1 VYEQGCCIWPRC
13 QIVWVEVILKGNIER
28 RKPAAGVVSSRDFFL
43 PDLCRGQGL
52 GAVLIISELL
62 ALLITIADSG
72 LQDFDW
78 VQMSKVSM
86 LSLWIALLSAVVLC
100 LCNRR
105 LSRLSH
111 VSAAFVA
118 FFLILLVTMFCGAV
132 SEAVVWWFSSPLI
145 SRKYNAENIFEYL
158 VMVAIPASILL
169 YYLYLQQ
176 QLRIQERVELEA
188 RIQALQS
195 RIRPH
200 FLFNCMNMIA
210 SLIGS
215 DPEKAERVV
224 EDMSDLF
231 RYALSDTQ
239 TLVPLSEE
247 LSLCRRY
254 MALEKLRL
262 GERLST
268 RWEIGD
274 YGHGVEIPSLMLQ
287 PVLENAVYHG
297 IQMRQDGG
305 EVFVSVKRINDEIEI
320 VVTNPV
326 QRGSQRHKG
335 NKMALQNIRQRL
347 YAHFGPTAKA
357 TVEVKEN
364 CYIMSIR
371 YSTGYGK
378 VEE

>member
-1 VYEQGCCIWPRC
+1 MDNKIEELESKELAMSR
-13 QIVWVEVILKGNIER
+13 KG
-28 RKPAAGVVSSRDFFL
+28 FFL

-72 LQDFDW
+72 LQNFDW
-78 VQMSKVSM
+78 VKLSKVSL
-86 LSLWIALLSAVVLC
+86 LSLWIALLSAMVLC
-100 LCNRR
+100 RCNRR
-105 LSRLSH
+105 LSLLGH
-111 VSAAFVA
+111 VSAAFIS
-118 FFLILLVTMFCGAV
+118 FFLILLVTLFCGAV
-132 SEAVVWWFSSPLI
+132 SEAILWWYSGAALNEQFNLD
-145 SRKYNAENIFEYL
+145 NILEYL
-158 VMVAIPASILL
+158 VITAIPASILL

-176 QLRIQERVELEA
+176 QIRVRERVELEA

-215 DPEKAERVV
+215 DPDKAERVV

-239 TLVPLSEE
+239 TRVPLSEE

-254 MALEKLRL
+254 MALEKVRL
-262 GERLST
+262 GDRLST

-297 IQMRQDGG
+297 IQKRPDGG
-305 EVFVSVKRINDEIEI
+305 EVFVSVKRVDDRLQII
-320 VVTNPV
+320 VMNPI
-326 QRGSQRHKG
+326 QRGSQQRHKG
-335 NKMALQNIRQRL
+335 NKMALQNIRERL
-347 YAHFGPTAKA
+347 HAHFGSTAEA

-364 CYIMSIR
+364 CYIMFISYFVGGN
-371 YSTGYGK
+371 YSVGDNRSDA
-378 VEE
+378 

>member
-1 VYEQGCCIWPRC
+1 M
-13 QIVWVEVILKGNIER
+13 
-28 RKPAAGVVSSRDFFL
+28 KPTEAAVSSRDFFL

-72 LQDFDW
+72 LQHFDW
-78 VQMSKVSM
+78 LKMSKVSL
-86 LSLWIALLSAVVLC
+86 LSLWIALLSALVLC

-105 LSRLSH
+105 LSRLNH
-111 VSAAFVA
+111 VSAAFIA
-118 FFLILLVTMFCGAV
+118 FFLILLVTLFCGAV
-132 SEAVVWWFSSPLI
+132 SEWVIWWFSSPLT
-145 SRKYNAENIFEYL
+145 SREYNAGNIIEYL
-158 VMVAIPASILL
+158 VMAAIPVSILL

-262 GERLST
+262 GGRLST

-297 IQMRQDGG
+297 IQLLREGG
-305 EVFVSVKRINDEIEI
+305 EIFVSISRTDDVIEI
-320 VVTNPV
+320 LVSNPLGPV
-326 QRGSQRHKG
+326 SQHHKG
-335 NKMALQNIRQRL
+335 NQMALQNISQRL
-347 YAHFGPTAKA
+347 HAHFGSSARATA
-357 TVEVKEN
+357 EIKEN
-364 CYIMSIR
+364 CYITRIN
-371 YSTGYGK
+371 YSTGYGEVNK
-378 VEE
+378 

>member
-1 VYEQGCCIWPRC
+1 MNNKDGSTE
-13 QIVWVEVILKGNIER
+13 IER
-28 RKPAAGVVSSRDFFL
+28 QQQKQDFFL

-62 ALLITIADSG
+62 ALLITISSSG
-72 LQDFDW
+72 LQEFDW
-78 VQMSKVSM
+78 IKLSKVSL
-86 LSLWIALLSAVVLC
+86 LSLWIALLSAIVLC
-100 LCNRR
+100 YCNKK
-105 LSRLSH
+105 LSTLNH
-111 VSAAFVA
+111 IAAAFVT
-118 FFLILLVTMFCGAV
+118 FFLILLVTLFCGGA
-132 SEAVVWWFSSPLI
+132 SEALLWWYSGAASSEQF
-145 SRKYNAENIFEYL
+145 NTNNIIQYL
-158 VMVAIPASILL
+158 AMTAIPTSILL
-169 YYLYLQQ
+169 YYLYLHQ
-176 QLRIQERVELEA
+176 QLRVQERVELEV

-247 LSLCRRY
+247 LSFCRRY

-262 GERLST
+262 GNRLST
-268 RWEIGD
+268 RWQIGD

-287 PVLENAVYHG
+287 PILENAVYHG
-297 IQMRQDGG
+297 IQMREEGG
-305 EVFVSVKRINDEIEI
+305 EVVVTVTRNGDVVNI
-320 VVTNPV
+320 VVVNPV

-335 NKMALQNIRQRL
+335 NKMALHNIRQRL
-347 YAHFGPTAKA
+347 NAHFGAEAKA
-357 TVEVKEN
+357 TTEVVDN
-364 CYIMSIR
+364 CYIMSISYIADSVPSNEIR
-371 YSTGYGK
+371 
-378 VEE
+378 E

>member
-1 VYEQGCCIWPRC
+1 VTLSG
-13 QIVWVEVILKGNIER
+13 KTER
-28 RKPAAGVVSSRDFFL
+28 EKPTKMKSADMAVSRRDFFL

-62 ALLITIADSG
+62 ALLITIAESG
-72 LQDFDW
+72 LQHFDW
-78 VQMSKVSM
+78 LKLSKVSL
-86 LSLWIALLSAVVLC
+86 LSLWIALLSAIVLC

-111 VSAAFVA
+111 VSATFIA
-118 FFLILLVTMFCGAV
+118 FFLILLVTLFCGAI
-132 SEAVVWWFSSPLI
+132 SEGVIWWFSSPLM
-145 SRKYNAENIFEYL
+145 SREYNAGNIFEYL
-158 VMVAIPASILL
+158 IMVAIPAGILL

-231 RYALSDTQ
+231 RYALSDTR

-262 GERLST
+262 GDRLST

-274 YGHGVEIPSLMLQ
+274 YGRGVEIPSLMLQ

-297 IQMRQDGG
+297 VQLLREGG
-305 EVFVSVKRINDEIEI
+305 EIFVSISRTDDVIEI
-320 VVTNPV
+320 LVSNPLG
-326 QRGSQRHKG
+326 QAGQHHKG
-335 NKMALQNIRQRL
+335 NQMALQNISQRL
-347 YAHFGPTAKA
+347 NAHFGAGALATA
-357 TVEVKEN
+357 EIKEN
-364 CYIMSIR
+364 CYITRIH
-371 YSTGYGK
+371 YSVDYGEANK
-378 VEE
+378 

>member
-1 VYEQGCCIWPRC
+1 MDIRGIPTGIWGM
-13 QIVWVEVILKGNIER
+13 ILSSN
-28 RKPAAGVVSSRDFFL
+28 KPELTSKLESTSKELAMSREGYFL
-43 PDLCRGQGL
+43 PDLCQGQGL

-62 ALLITIADSG
+62 ALLITIAGGG
-72 LQDFDW
+72 LENFDW
-78 VQMSKVSM
+78 VKFSKVSL
-86 LSLWIALLSAVVLC
+86 LSLWIALLSAMVLC
-100 LCNRR
+100 RCNRR
-105 LSRLSH
+105 LSLLGH
-111 VSAAFVA
+111 VSAAFIS
-118 FFLILLVTMFCGAV
+118 FFLVLLVTLFCGAV
-132 SEAVVWWFSSPLI
+132 SEAVLWWFSGAASNEQF
-145 SRKYNAENIFEYL
+145 NADNIIEYL
-158 VMVAIPASILL
+158 VMAAIPASILL
-169 YYLYLQQ
+169 YFLYLQQ
-176 QLRIQERVELEA
+176 QIRVRERVELES

-231 RYALSDTQ
+231 RYALSDSR
-239 TLVPLSEE
+239 TLVSLSEE

-254 MALEKLRL
+254 MALEKMRL
-262 GERLST
+262 GDRLST

-274 YGHGVEIPSLMLQ
+274 YGQGVEIPSLMLQ

-297 IQMRQDGG
+297 IQKRPDGG
-305 EVFVSVKRINDEIEI
+305 EVFVSVRREGDRIQI

-326 QRGSQRHKG
+326 QRGSQQRHKG

-347 YAHFGPTAKA
+347 YAHFGSTAEA

-364 CYIMSIR
+364 CYIMSVSYPI
-371 YSTGYGK
+371 SDI
-378 VEE
+378 

>member
-1 VYEQGCCIWPRC
+1 MALNNRSQ
-13 QIVWVEVILKGNIER
+13 EVAPTDAEENTG
-28 RKPAAGVVSSRDFFL
+28 DFFL

-72 LQDFDW
+72 LQYFDW
-78 VQMSKVSM
+78 LQFSKVSL
-86 LSLWIALLSAVVLC
+86 LSLWIALLSAMVLC
-100 LCNRR
+100 FCKRK
-105 LSRLSH
+105 LSRLKH
-111 VSAAFVA
+111 VTAAFIA
-118 FFLILLVTMFCGAV
+118 FFLILLVTLFCGAV
-132 SEAVVWWFSSPLI
+132 SEAVIWWYSSPLNN
-145 SRKYNAENIFEYL
+145 RQYNAGNVFEYL
-158 VMVAIPASILL
+158 IMVAIPAGILL

-176 QLRIQERVELEA
+176 QLRVRERVELEA

-215 DPEKAERVV
+215 DPDKAERVV

-239 TLVPLSEE
+239 TLVPLGEE

-262 GERLST
+262 GDRLAT

-274 YGHGVEIPSLMLQ
+274 YGQGVVIPSLLLQ

-297 IQMRQDGG
+297 VQLLPDGG
-305 EVFVSVKRINDEIEI
+305 EVFVSVNRIDDRIEI
-320 VVTNPV
+320 VVSNPLGPV
-326 QRGSQRHKG
+326 SQRHRG
-335 NKMALQNIRQRL
+335 NKMALKNIRQRL
-347 YAHFGPTAKA
+347 NAHFGASAKA
-357 TVEVKEN
+357 TAESNEN
-364 CYIMSIR
+364 CYITRIS
-371 YSTGYGK
+371 YSTGDKGK
-378 VEE
+378 GEG

>member
-1 VYEQGCCIWPRC
+1 MGV
-13 QIVWVEVILKGNIER
+13 VLKGNTER
-28 RKPAAGVVSSRDFFL
+28 GNPTGAAVSSRDFFL

-62 ALLITIADSG
+62 ALLITIADGG
-72 LQDFDW
+72 LQNFDW

-86 LSLWIALLSAVVLC
+86 LSLWIALLSAIVLC

-105 LSRLSH
+105 LSRLNH
-111 VSAAFVA
+111 VSAAFIA

-132 SEAVVWWFSSPLI
+132 SEAVVWWFSSPLV

-176 QLRIQERVELEA
+176 QLRVQERVELEA

-215 DPEKAERVV
+215 DPGKAERVV

-274 YGHGVEIPSLMLQ
+274 YGHGVKIPSLMLQ

-297 IQMRQDGG
+297 IQLLQEGG
-305 EVFVSVKRINDEIEI
+305 EIFVSVKRVDDHIEI
-320 VVTNPV
+320 LVSNPLE
-326 QRGSQRHKG
+326 RASQNHKG

-347 YAHFGPTAKA
+347 HAHFGPSARATA
-357 TVEVKEN
+357 EIKEN
-364 CYIMSIR
+364 CYITCIS